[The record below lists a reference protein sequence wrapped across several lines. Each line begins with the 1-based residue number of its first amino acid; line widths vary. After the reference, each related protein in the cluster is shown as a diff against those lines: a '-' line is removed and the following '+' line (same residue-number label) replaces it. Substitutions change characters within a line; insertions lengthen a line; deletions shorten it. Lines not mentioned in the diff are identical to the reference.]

1 MAAGKVIQAVLR
13 LQDNMSGGILKA
25 ARNAKKAGA
34 DINNDMMQATRQVVA
49 WKNKFL
55 GGITDVTKKLAT
67 VSAATATAAIGGF
80 FALDNLTGKA
90 EYCISICRN
99 DHG

>member
-49 WKNKFL
+49 WKINL
-55 GGITDVTKKLAT
+55 LAALQT
-67 VSAATATAAIGGF
+67 SQRNWQLSARQPQPPQLADSLRWI
-80 FALDNLTGKA
+80 
-90 EYCISICRN
+90 I
-99 DHG
+99 

>member
-55 GGITDVTKKLAT
+55 GGITKSWQLSARQLQPLPLAD
-67 VSAATATAAIGGF
+67 SLRWI
-80 FALDNLTGKA
+80 
-90 EYCISICRN
+90 I
-99 DHG
+99 

>member
-34 DINNDMMQATRQVVA
+34 DINNDMMQATQ
-49 WKNKFL
+49 L
-55 GGITDVTKKLAT
+55 QPLPLAD
-67 VSAATATAAIGGF
+67 SLRWI
-80 FALDNLTGKA
+80 
-90 EYCISICRN
+90 I
-99 DHG
+99 